1 MYSERDIQEIR
12 NRINLVDLVSEY
24 TTLKRSGRSLRGL
37 CPFHTEKTPS
47 FYVDPEKQLYHC
59 FGCGAGGDIFDFVMD
74 MEKLNFNEA
83 VEYLAERAGITLTR
97 VRAAARTGEK
107 DQAIKALERAAEL
120 YRIYLFKS
128 EAGKE
133 AVRYLFGRGI
143 SLTSIKEFEL
153 GLSPEAPD
161 AITKKLLKEGF
172 KERHLLQANLSLKSS
187 RGLVDRFRG
196 RIMFPIRDIK
206 DRVVGFG
213 GRQFTGGEPKY
224 LNTSET
230 EFFKKSSLLYNLNRA
245 KRYLAEAGKVIV
257 VEGYTDVIMLH
268 QAGIPYVVATLGTAL
283 TEVHLSLLARFVR
296 DVYLAFDSD
305 SAGQKAAER
314 GIELISKAGK
324 LNIKVIIIPE
334 GKDPADFV
342 KTYGEKAREKFIQL
356 IKEAE
361 PLEDFVLK
369 RRLKGLDLL
378 DPGQKRQ
385 AAEIVSDVL
394 KIIDDPVVRDEYIKK
409 YSLLLGVSEETLR
422 SKLSKPLWYN
432 INREGSVR
440 KNVGTPGKASAE
452 EAESRFFALLYRD
465 YRGRIKKALENLK
478 PEHFF
483 DDIYRL
489 IYAEIQ
495 SSPEECASTGGLVE
509 RVRAR
514 IGEDAVKRLSPI
526 LISVDDSSEE
536 DERIFN
542 ELIVYL
548 KERLIKRRLSE
559 IRLKILEAESRGDF
573 EAALSYARK
582 QQELINLL
590 KGNQI

>member
-1 MYSERDIQEIR
+1 MYLEKDIQEIR

-24 TTLKRSGRSLRGL
+24 TTLKKSGRSLRGL
-37 CPFHTEKTPS
+37 CPFHSEKTPS

-97 VRAAARTGEK
+97 IQGPIRSGEK
-107 DQAIKALERAAEL
+107 DQVIRALERATEL

-133 AVRYLFGRGI
+133 AIKYLLDRGI
-143 SLTSIKEFEL
+143 SLASIKEFEL
-153 GLSPEAPD
+153 GLSPEVSD
-161 AITKKLLKEGF
+161 AITKKLLAEGF
-172 KERHLLQANLSLKSS
+172 KERHLLEANLSLKSS
-187 RGLVDRFRG
+187 RGLIDRFRG
-196 RIMFPIRDIK
+196 RIMFPIRDIRDK
-206 DRVVGFG
+206 VVGFG
-213 GRQFTGGEPKY
+213 GRQFTSGEPKY

-230 EFFKKSSLLYNLNRA
+230 QLFKKSSLLYNLNRA
-245 KRYLAEAGKVIV
+245 KRYLAQSGRVIV

-296 DVYLAFDSD
+296 NIYLAFDSD

-324 LNIKVIIIPE
+324 LNIKVVIVPE

-342 KTYGEKAREKFIQL
+342 KTYGGKARDIFVELVEK
-356 IKEAE
+356 AE

-369 RRLKGLDLL
+369 RRLSGFDLL
-378 DPGQKRQ
+378 DPKQKRQ
-385 AAEIVSDVL
+385 AVEIVSDVL
-394 KIIDDPVVRDEYIKK
+394 KIIDDPVVRDEYVKK

-422 SKLSKPLWYN
+422 SKISKPMWYN
-432 INREGSVR
+432 IICEGSA
-440 KNVGTPGKASAE
+440 KNSIKIQSKSSAE
-452 EAESRFFALLYRD
+452 EAESRFFTLLYGD
-465 YRGRIKKALENLK
+465 YRNRIEKALKNLK

-483 DDIYRL
+483 DDIFRL

-495 SSPEECASTGGLVE
+495 SSPKECASVSGLIE
-509 RVRAR
+509 RVRGR
-514 IGEDAVKRLSPI
+514 IGEDAVKKLSPI
-526 LISVDDSSEE
+526 LISLDDSDGE
-536 DERIFN
+536 DERIFD

-548 KERLIKRRLSE
+548 KERLIKKRLSE
-559 IRLKILEAESRGDF
+559 IRLKILEAESRGDI
-573 EAALSYARK
+573 EAALDYARK
-582 QQELINLL
+582 QQELLNLL
-590 KGNQI
+590 RGSKI